1 MLPLSLSLLALSPNP
16 SLDYLA
22 AKQLKLNIP
31 LEFYTEVSEQNE
43 WLNNLYSLG
52 LNREKTYY
60 ERSIEDQNI
69 YNSYLTDYYTED
81 DIQFL
86 HGLVG
91 RDSYRLTLHTRFWGG
106 DRSGYAQGF
115 SYSERA
121 SPNLTWGIGIERAEM
136 KSDKRYNWD
145 NNSYYNVD
153 SWLNWQPTP
162 NTNLHLGVTGSVA
175 E

>member
-1 MLPLSLSLLALSPNP
+1 MPLLYLSLLAISPDP
-16 SLDYLA
+16 SLDYLS
-22 AKQLKLNIP
+22 AKQLRLEIP
-31 LEFYTEVSEQNE
+31 SSFYTQTSSQKE
-43 WLNNLYSLG
+43 WLSNLYTASLS
-52 LNREKTYY
+52 KSKSYS
-60 ERSIEDQNI
+60 ERSVEDQNI

-86 HGLVG
+86 HSLVG

-106 DRSGYAQGF
+106 DSSGYAQGF
-115 SYSERA
+115 AYSEKLQ
-121 SPNLTWGIGIERAEM
+121 PNLTWGMGVERAEV

-145 NNSYYNVD
+145 NNSYYKLD

-162 NTNLHLGVTGSVA
+162 NTNIYLGVGGAVA